1 MEENQSLEG
10 VVEYLIFEN
19 EDNGYV
25 VFSVN
30 TGSELVEAAG
40 AVGEVH
46 IGETVKLEGR
56 FETHPTYG
64 RQFKATSC
72 ASSVPQAVQDIKAY
86 LASGHC
92 PTSARL
98 RQRRR
103 GNVWLRCPGHHC

>member
-46 IGETVKLEGR
+46 IGETVKLEGH

-64 RQFKATSC
+64 RQFKATSWP
-72 ASSVPQAVQDIKAY
+72 A
-86 LASGHC
+86 GHC

-98 RQRRR
+98 RQRRSWQCLAPMPWTSLLSTP
-103 GNVWLRCPGHHC
+103 NS